1 MGSGED
7 NNKKPLELIG
17 SIIRRLLSQKA
28 TVGKNEVIYALE
40 LLSKS
45 TADRH
50 VRENS
55 LKAIQ
60 MLNRRI
66 H

>member
-28 TVGKNEVIYALE
+28 TVGKNEVIDALE

>member
-7 NNKKPLELIG
+7 DNKKPLEQIG

-28 TVGKNEVIYALE
+28 TVGKNEVIDALE

-55 LKAIQ
+55 IKAIQ

>member
-1 MGSGED
+1 MDSGED
-7 NNKKPLELIG
+7 NKKSLQLIG
-17 SIIRRLLSQKA
+17 SVIRRLLCQKA
-28 TVGKNEVIYALE
+28 TVGKDEVIDALE

-55 LKAIQ
+55 IKAIQ
-60 MLNRRI
+60 MLNRRV